1 MNVVVNGETRELAAG
16 ATVSGLLADLGLN
29 EKKVAVELNQSVV
42 ETSEWA
48 SAQLRDGDQIEIVH
62 FVGGG

>member
-1 MNVVVNGETRELAAG
+1 MNVVVNGEARELATG
-16 ATVSGLLADLGLN
+16 ATVSELLADLGLS

-42 ETSEWA
+42 EQSEWA
-48 SAQLRDGDQIEIVH
+48 SAQLHDGDQIEIVH